1 MAVRDIFSANE
12 SLYNV
17 RFGEKE
23 RKKARELFRAGI
35 TDPKDAYFAII
46 TGKVINPSDIKRDNK
61 KKLNSYSPKSAK
73 TIKTKNSKGIDTESM
88 VDDDTK
94 VTFDVDAYYNQSEYA
109 RNELRIAEENARRK
123 QHFKDIF
130 DNWKVDFASAK
141 IVSKYLES
149 EQDFINLERVAKTK
163 EGLID
168 SLYYNPIPQSRMF
181 SNRQTE
187 VFYSAEDFVR
197 HIEQNRELGIDPD
210 YSISYYQFDF
220 EFPIELKMYVENT
233 DKELKFTKGI
243 LITRATNPYLRT
255 QGEVI
260 LPEQIKHLPD
270 SCFYNCSA
278 SLIQLPTTLRSIGE
292 RCFLQSNSLIE
303 INIPEGVQEI
313 DENCFYKYNYK
324 LQHQFKSFHKI
335 VLKVVDI

>member
-46 TGKVINPSDIKRDNK
+46 TRKVINPSDIKRDNK
-61 KKLNSYSPKSAK
+61 KKIISYSPKSAK

-94 VTFDVDAYYNQSEYA
+94 VTFDVNAYYNQSEYA
-109 RNELRIAEENARRK
+109 RNELIIAEENARRK

-130 DNWKVDFASAK
+130 DNWKLDFASAK
-141 IVSKYLES
+141 IVSKYLKS
-149 EQDFINLERVAKTK
+149 EQDFINLERVSKTK

-168 SLYYNPIPQSRMF
+168 SLFYNPIPQSRMF
-181 SNRQTE
+181 SSRQTE

-197 HIEQNRELGIDPD
+197 HMEQNNELGIDPD
-210 YSISYYQFDF
+210 HSISCYQFDF
-220 EFPIELKMYVENT
+220 EFPIYLKTYVENT
-233 DKELKFTKGI
+233 DKELKFTKGVS
-243 LITRATNPYLRT
+243 ITREANPYLNT

-260 LPEQIKHLPD
+260 LPEVIENLPD
-270 SCFYNCSA
+270 SCFYECSA
-278 SLIQLPTTLRSIGE
+278 SLIQLPTTLRSIEGW
-292 RCFLQSNSLIE
+292 CFEHSESLIVTLE
-303 INIPEGVQEI
+303 RE
-313 DENCFYKYNYK
+313 
-324 LQHQFKSFHKI
+324 LH
-335 VLKVVDI
+335 